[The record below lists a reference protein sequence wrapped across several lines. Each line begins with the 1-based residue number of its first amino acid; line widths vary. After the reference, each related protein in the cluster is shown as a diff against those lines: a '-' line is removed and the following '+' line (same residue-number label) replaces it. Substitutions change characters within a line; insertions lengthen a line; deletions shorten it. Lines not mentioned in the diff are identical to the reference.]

1 MTTET
6 KTFAFKLAKSAGRPA
21 DKHWRARPGVATAG
35 CTLVPGDSLDYRND
49 IDAFGNPRGRDN
61 GYYC

>member
-6 KTFAFKLAKSAGRPA
+6 KTFAFKLAKGAARTS
-21 DKHWRARPGVATAG
+21 DKRWQARAGVATAG
-35 CTLVPGDSLDYRND
+35 CTLAAGDNGDYRAD
-49 IDAFGNPRGRDN
+49 IDAFGQPRGRDN